1 MLAARVPGGVRTVDK
16 DTPPSLCASSLSTGS
31 LVAVSELR
39 VEQWS
44 DERFMDAARSWGH
57 PVPIEQA
64 PAWDA
69 FDRAVEGRAPWRR
82 LAVLD
87 GDDAVVALIALTE
100 FEGRGFTY
108 LWAKHGPMWPSRPDA
123 DAEARVRA
131 AVLNYVRA
139 EAPSVVFVRMHA
151 WHRADD
157 LHELLQTV
165 TYDTTVVI
173 DLTRP
178 EDEILASFTKRGRY
192 KTRKVLKDEHMTVTD
207 ESGMSAEQFAELYE
221 IYRETAERDG
231 FGIFPMDVYTTMID
245 SLGEHARVFVARR
258 HDTGPDGDLKPGRAV
273 SWVIALVHDGGGVD
287 FYAGGNREARDTNA
301 AIALKWHIF
310 TTLKAEGVTRY
321 DLMGVGSDRAPQL
334 AGVGEFKHQFGDDVE
349 IDGAWDVPVKA
360 LRYRLLVLALR
371 LKRALGR

>member
-1 MLAARVPGGVRTVDK
+1 M
-16 DTPPSLCASSLSTGS
+16 
-31 LVAVSELR
+31 SELR
-39 VEQWS
+39 IESWDDQ
-44 DERFMDAARSWGH
+44 RFMDAARAFGE

-69 FDRAVEGRAPWRR
+69 FDRAVDGRTPWRR

-87 GDDAVVALIALTE
+87 GADAVVALIALTE

-108 LWAKHGPMWPSRPDA
+108 LWAKHGPMWPARPTA
-123 DAEARVRA
+123 DAEAAVRRA
-131 AVLNYVRA
+131 LVAYVRA
-139 EAPSVVFVRMHA
+139 EAPSVAFVRMHA
-151 WHRADD
+151 WHEAPD

-173 DLTRP
+173 DLTRS

-192 KTRKVLKDEHMTVTD
+192 KTRKVLKDEDMTVTD
-207 ESGMSAEQFAELYE
+207 ESGMSAEEFRELYE

-231 FGIFPMDVYTTMID
+231 FGIFPMDVYTTMLE

-258 HDTGPDGDLKPGRAV
+258 HDTGPEGDLKPGRAV
-273 SWVIALVHDGGGVD
+273 SWVISLVHDGAGVD

-301 AIALKWHIF
+301 AILLKWAIF
-310 TTLKAEGVTRY
+310 TTLKAEGVKRY

-334 AGVGEFKHQFGDDVE
+334 AGVGEFKHQFGDDVQV
-349 IDGAWDVPVKA
+349 DGAWDVPVKTA
-360 LRYRLLVLALR
+360 RYRALVLALKV
-371 LKRALGR
+371 KRALRR

>member
-1 MLAARVPGGVRTVDK
+1 MEHWD
-16 DTPPSLCASSLSTGS
+16 S
-31 LVAVSELR
+31 
-39 VEQWS
+39 
-44 DERFMDAARSWGH
+44 ERFMDAARAFGE

-69 FDRAVEGRAPWRR
+69 FDEAVDGRAPWRR

-87 GDDAVVALIALTE
+87 AADAVVALIALTE

-108 LWAKHGPMWPSRPDA
+108 LWAKHGPMWPSRPT
-123 DAEARVRA
+123 AEAEA
-131 AVLNYVRA
+131 AVRRAVVAYVRA
-139 EAPSVVFVRMHA
+139 EAPGVAFVRMHA
-151 WHRADD
+151 WHEAAD

-173 DLTRP
+173 DLTRS

-192 KTRKVLKDEHMTVTD
+192 KTRKVLKDEDMTVTD
-207 ESGMSAEQFAELYE
+207 ESGMSAEEFRELYE

-231 FGIFPMDVYTTMID
+231 FGIFPMDVYTTMLD

-258 HDTGPDGDLKPGRAV
+258 HDTGPDGDLAPGRAV
-273 SWVIALVHDGGGVD
+273 SWVISLVHDGAGVD

-301 AIALKWHIF
+301 AILLKWRIF
-310 TTLKAEGVTRY
+310 TTLKAQGVTRY

-334 AGVGEFKHQFGDDVE
+334 AGVGEFKHQFGDDVRV
-349 IDGAWDVPVKA
+349 DGAWDVPVKPW
-360 LRYRLLVLALR
+360 RYRALVLALKA
-371 LKRALGR
+371 KRTLRR

>member
-1 MLAARVPGGVRTVDK
+1 MT
-16 DTPPSLCASSLSTGS
+16 
-31 LVAVSELR
+31 ELR
-39 VEQWS
+39 IEHW
-44 DERFMDAARSWGH
+44 DDARFMDAARAWGH

-69 FDRAVEGRAPWRR
+69 FDQAVEGRSPWRR

-87 GDDAVVALIALTE
+87 GTSDSADAVVALIALSE

-123 DAEARVRA
+123 DAEAAVRA
-131 AVLNYVRA
+131 AVVDYVRR
-139 EAPSVVFVRMHA
+139 EAPSVAFVRMHA
-151 WHRADD
+151 WHRAAD
-157 LHELLQTV
+157 LRELLQTV

-173 DLTRP
+173 DLTRS
-178 EDEILASFTKRGRY
+178 EDDILASFTKRGRY

-207 ESGMSAEQFAELYE
+207 ESGMSHQEFAELYE

-245 SLGEHARVFVARR
+245 SLGTHARVFVARR
-258 HDTGPDGDLKPGRAV
+258 HDTGPEGDLTPGRAV

-360 LRYRLLVLALR
+360 FRYRMLVLALR
-371 LKRALGR
+371 LKRLLRR

>member
-1 MLAARVPGGVRTVDK
+1 
-16 DTPPSLCASSLSTGS
+16 
-31 LVAVSELR
+31 VSELR
-39 VEQWS
+39 IESWDDQ
-44 DERFMDAARSWGH
+44 RFMDAARAFGE

-69 FDRAVEGRAPWRR
+69 FDRAVEGRTPWRR
-82 LAVLD
+82 LAVLE
-87 GDDAVVALIALTE
+87 GADAVVALIALTE

-108 LWAKHGPMWPSRPDA
+108 LWAKHGPMWPSRPTA
-123 DAEARVRA
+123 DAEAAVRRA
-131 AVLNYVRA
+131 LVEYVRA
-139 EAPSVVFVRMHA
+139 EAPSVAFVRMHA
-151 WHRADD
+151 WHEAPD

-173 DLTRP
+173 DLTRS

-192 KTRKVLKDEHMTVTD
+192 KTRKVLKDEDMTVTD
-207 ESGMSAEQFAELYE
+207 ESGMSAEEFRELYE

-231 FGIFPMDVYTTMID
+231 FGIFPMDVYTTMLE

-273 SWVIALVHDGGGVD
+273 SWVISLVHDGAGVD

-301 AIALKWHIF
+301 AILLKWKIF
-310 TTLKAEGVTRY
+310 TTLKAEGVKRY

-334 AGVGEFKHQFGDDVE
+334 AGVGEFKHQFGDDVRV
-349 IDGAWDVPVKA
+349 DGAWDVPVKA
-360 LRYRLLVLALR
+360 ARYRALVLALK
-371 LKRALGR
+371 LKRALRR